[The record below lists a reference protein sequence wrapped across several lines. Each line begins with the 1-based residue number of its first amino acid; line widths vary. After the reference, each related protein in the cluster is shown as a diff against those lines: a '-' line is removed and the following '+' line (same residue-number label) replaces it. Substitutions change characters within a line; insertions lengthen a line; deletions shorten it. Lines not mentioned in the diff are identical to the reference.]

1 MDYPSERSSLWRWT
15 SAKWEA
21 GGGGERAEK
30 KSGKRKAESEKK
42 RGREGLFAFS
52 ERSPFWSA
60 GGAVHLFP
68 QGVTC
73 AILLWEALAGALGSG

>member
-1 MDYPSERSSLWRWT
+1 MDYPSERSLLWRWT

-21 GGGGERAEK
+21 GGGGKREKAE
-30 KSGKRKAESEKK
+30 SGKRKAEK
-42 RGREGLFAFS
+42 RGGEGLFSFS
-52 ERSPFWSA
+52 ERSPFRSA
-60 GGAVHLFP
+60 GGAVHFFP